1 MARKLSVQTDSIVV
15 SASFKLDGHKF
26 AEMGQKMREG
36 LFAMGFDIAAQARR
50 NAPVVS
56 GALRNSIRVDP
67 SDDGVVYIRAGGTVT
82 QDRKTGT
89 KKRIDYAMLREKGPN
104 RNPATE
110 HYMENAYNLIASGD
124 YMTKYFGG
132 ITT

>member
-1 MARKLSVQTDSIVV
+1 MARKLNIQTDSIVV
-15 SASFKLDGHKF
+15 SASFKLDDLQF

-36 LFAMGFDIAAQARR
+36 LFAMGFDVAAQARR
-50 NAPVVS
+50 NAPVLT
-56 GALRNSIRVDP
+56 GALRNSIRTEAE
-67 SDDGVVYIRAGGTVT
+67 DDAVYVRAGGTVV
-82 QDRKTGT
+82 RN
-89 KKRIDYAMLREKGPN
+89 KRIDYAMLREKGPN

-132 ITT
+132 ITA